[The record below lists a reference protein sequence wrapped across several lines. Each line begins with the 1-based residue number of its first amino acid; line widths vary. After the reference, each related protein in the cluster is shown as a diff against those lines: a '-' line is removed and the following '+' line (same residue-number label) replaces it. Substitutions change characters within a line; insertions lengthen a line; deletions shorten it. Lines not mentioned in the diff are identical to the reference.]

1 MSIEDE
7 LAKEIAGLD
16 SSFID
21 ELYNLQIPDE
31 KTSLS
36 EVITLGTTPVSEEH
50 SKEVKSSIVENQLEE
65 TVPNTYGDLHDA
77 PVEYIEILSSGKVGE
92 TKTIP
97 QDTVITSLDNLLF
110 GRASEVIREEVGD
123 SFWNLADFIDKMP
136 HGIVDKQIPGIGATT
151 LEINS
156 KRNSII
162 VFPTKALAYGK
173 HSKHPN
179 TLYVGSEIKGEKEKV
194 TNQQIEEY
202 LAKDGY
208 KKLLVVADSLG
219 RLLGIIGKE
228 NYKDYFLMVDEIDVL
243 QTDNNFRPQLEN
255 VIDYYLMFPLKN
267 RCMVTATMKEFSN
280 PHLKTECRF
289 PITWKYN
296 THRNIDL
303 LHTDNVTQAVIEKVI
318 SHPTEK
324 VFIAYNSILQIRNII
339 SSLDE
344 ETRKECAIL
353 CSEASIKEAGE
364 YFAPKLG
371 DNNTLPARINFATCC
386 YFTGIDIEDSYH
398 LITVS
403 DVRRSHSMLT
413 LDRMTQIHGR
423 CRKDNG
429 ILSETI
435 IYNTL
440 GYVSVMESMEKY
452 TATLLNKAQK
462 VLKVLESADT
472 ISQGDY
478 TLTELF
484 AIIKEAIREKA
495 QERIAGNELINLTRK
510 DIYGKN
516 VPAYLNIDY
525 IIERTDLYASY
536 FMPETLKEVLSKQVK
551 IISCNSLNYD
561 VSLEQNI
568 IEKTNK
574 DAQNKLT
581 DSYIQE
587 AIDNIKVL
595 STTGQLNDNTLHL
608 YIRQS
613 RSRTKIFLER
623 FIKLY
628 KYVDLDS
635 LLHQLWEIRTSNSIA
650 FKNLNNAVM
659 YWALDEEHPFK
670 VAIRRSFTLNK
681 SYSAS
686 ETQDR
691 LTSIVQYH
699 LHKALKPRKYVAL
712 LKNMYA
718 TDRTSRNKYIIRSEN
733 PRDFKGHISR
743 IAIKENNLLKYFML
757 Q

>member
-1 MSIEDE
+1 MSKEDE
-7 LAKEIAGLD
+7 LAKEQA
-16 SSFID
+16 
-21 ELYNLQIPDE
+21 
-31 KTSLS
+31 
-36 EVITLGTTPVSEEH
+36 EV
-50 SKEVKSSIVENQLEE
+50 
-65 TVPNTYGDLHDA
+65 VPNTYGDLHDA
-77 PVEYIEILSSGKVGE
+77 PVEYIGE
-92 TKTIP
+92 GAGIKTIP

-110 GRASEVIREEVGD
+110 GRAPEVIREEVSD

-136 HGIVDKQIPGIGATT
+136 HGIVDKKIPGIGATT

-179 TLYVGSEIKGEKEKV
+179 TLYVGSEIKGEKV

-219 RLLGIIGKE
+219 RLLGIIGK
-228 NYKDYFLMVDEIDVL
+228 NYKDYFLMIDEVDVL

-255 VIDYYLMFPLKN
+255 VIDYYLMFPSKN

-289 PITWKYN
+289 PITWQYN

-303 LHTDNVTQAVIEKVI
+303 LHTDNITQAVIEKVI

-324 VFIAYNSILQIRNII
+324 IFIAYNSILQIRNII
-339 SSLDE
+339 ASLDE

-371 DNNTLPARINFATCC
+371 DNDTLPARINFATCC

-423 CRKDNG
+423 CRKVNG

-440 GYVSVMESMEKY
+440 GYVSVMESMDSY
-452 TATLLNKAQK
+452 TVTLLNKAKK
-462 VLKVLESADT
+462 VLKVIESADN
-472 ISQGDY
+472 IMQGDH
-478 TLTELF
+478 TLTDLF
-484 AIIKEAIREKA
+484 AMVKEAIREKA

-510 DIYGKN
+510 DIYGKD

-525 IIERTDLYASY
+525 IIERTELYASY

-551 IISCNSLNYD
+551 IISYKSLKYD
-561 VSLEQNI
+561 VSPEQSS
-568 IEKTNK
+568 IEKANK

-628 KYVDLDS
+628 RYVDLDS
-635 LLHQLWEIRTSNSIA
+635 LLHQLWESRTSNSVV
-650 FKNLNNAVM
+650 FKNLNNTVM

-686 ETQDR
+686 EIQEI
-691 LTSIVQYH
+691 LAPIVQYH
-699 LHKALKPRKYVAL
+699 LHKILKPRKYVAL
-712 LKNMYA
+712 LRSIYA
-718 TDRTSRNKYIIRSEN
+718 TDRTSRNKYTIREEN
-733 PRDFKGHISR
+733 PRGFKEHTGR
-743 IAIKENNLLKYFML
+743 IATKENNLLKLFVL
-757 Q
+757 

>member
-1 MSIEDE
+1 MKEATQQYSDITYNTFADVIDWDDLTEKDYQTIQE
-7 LAKEIAGLD
+7 LKENG
-16 SSFID
+16 
-21 ELYNLQIPDE
+21 
-31 KTSLS
+31 
-36 EVITLGTTPVSEEH
+36 ITITP
-50 SKEVKSSIVENQLEE
+50 
-65 TVPNTYGDLHDA
+65 
-77 PVEYIEILSSGKVGE
+77 
-92 TKTIP
+92 
-97 QDTVITSLDNLLF
+97 DTVIEDLSGFPVGEAPNKVKGIFANKRHLL
-110 GRASEVIREEVGD
+110 S
-123 SFWNLADFIDKMP
+123 NYLTKMP
-136 HGIVDKQIPGIGATT
+136 HGLVDKKITGIGATT

-202 LAKDGY
+202 LAKGGY

-219 RLLGIIGKE
+219 RLLGIIGK
-228 NYKDYFLMVDEIDVL
+228 NYKDYFLMIDEVDVL

-255 VIDYYLMFPLKN
+255 VIDYYFMFPSKN
-267 RCMVTATMKEFSN
+267 RCMVTATMKEFNN
-280 PHLKTECRF
+280 PLLKKECKF
-289 PITWKYN
+289 SITWTYN
-296 THRNIDL
+296 ARRDVKL
-303 LHTDNVTQAVIEKVI
+303 LHTNNIIQAVIEKVI

-339 SSLDE
+339 ASLDE

-371 DNNTLPARINFATCC
+371 DNDTLPARINFATCC

-423 CRKDNG
+423 CRKVNG

-440 GYVSVMESMEKY
+440 GYVSVMESMDSY
-452 TATLLNKAQK
+452 AVTLLHKAKK
-462 VLKVLESADT
+462 VLKVIESADD
-472 ISQGDY
+472 IMQGDH
-478 TLTELF
+478 TLTDLF
-484 AIIKEAIREKA
+484 AMVKEAIREKA

-510 DIYGKN
+510 DVHGKD

-525 IIERTDLYASY
+525 IIERTELYSTY

-551 IISCNSLNYD
+551 IISYNSLNYD
-561 VSLEQNI
+561 VSPEQNI

-581 DSYIQE
+581 DSNIQDAIKYI
-587 AIDNIKVL
+587 KTL
-595 STTGQLNDNTLHL
+595 STTGQLNDNTL
-608 YIRQS
+608 YSYTRYC
-613 RSRTKIFLER
+613 RSKTKIFLER

-628 KYVDLDS
+628 RYVDLDS
-635 LLHQLWEIRTSNSIA
+635 LLHQLWEIRTSNSVV
-650 FKNLNNAVM
+650 FKNLNNTVM
-659 YWALDEEHPFK
+659 YWALDKEHPFK
-670 VAIRRSFTLNK
+670 VAIRRCFTLNR
-681 SYSAS
+681 SYSAN
-686 ETQDR
+686 EIQDK
-691 LTSIVQYH
+691 LTPIVQYH
-699 LHKALKPRKYVAL
+699 LHKVLKPRKYVAL
-712 LKNMYA
+712 LKSMYA
-718 TDRTSRNKYIIRSEN
+718 TDRTSGNKYIIRNEN
-733 PRDFKGHISR
+733 PRGFREHTCR
-743 IAIKENNLLKYFML
+743 IATKENNLLKLFML
-757 Q
+757 

>member
-1 MSIEDE
+1 MKEATQQYSDITYNTFADVIDWDDLTEKDYQTIQE
-7 LAKEIAGLD
+7 LKENG
-16 SSFID
+16 
-21 ELYNLQIPDE
+21 
-31 KTSLS
+31 
-36 EVITLGTTPVSEEH
+36 ITITP
-50 SKEVKSSIVENQLEE
+50 
-65 TVPNTYGDLHDA
+65 
-77 PVEYIEILSSGKVGE
+77 
-92 TKTIP
+92 
-97 QDTVITSLDNLLF
+97 DTVIEDLSGFPVGEAPNKVTGIFANKKHLL
-110 GRASEVIREEVGD
+110 S
-123 SFWNLADFIDKMP
+123 NYLTKMP
-136 HGIVDKQIPGIGATT
+136 HGLVDKKIPGIGATT

-162 VFPTKALAYGK
+162 VFPTKALAYSK

-219 RLLGIIGKE
+219 RLLGIIGK
-228 NYKDYFLMVDEIDVL
+228 NYKDYFLMIDEIDVL

-267 RCMVTATMKEFSN
+267 RCMVTATMKEFIN
-280 PHLKTECRF
+280 PLLKKECKF
-289 PITWKYN
+289 SITWIYN
-296 THRNIDL
+296 ARRDVKL
-303 LHTDNVTQAVIEKVI
+303 LHTNNTTQTVIEYLI
-318 SHPTEK
+318 SHPRDK
-324 VFIAYNSILQIRNII
+324 IFIAYNSILQIQNIL
-339 SSLDE
+339 STLDE

-371 DNNTLPARINFATCC
+371 DNDTLPARINFATCC
-386 YFTGIDIEDSYH
+386 YFTGIDIEDSYR

-429 ILSETI
+429 VLSETI

-478 TLTELF
+478 TLTDLF

-536 FMPETLKEVLSKQVK
+536 FMPETLKEVLGKQVN
-551 IISCNSLNYD
+551 IISYKSLPHG
-561 VSLEQNI
+561 VSPEQNS

-650 FKNLNNAVM
+650 YKNLNNAVM

-686 ETQDR
+686 EIQEI
-691 LTSIVQYH
+691 LAPIVQYH
-699 LHKALKPRKYVAL
+699 LHKVLKPRKYVAL
-712 LKNMYA
+712 LKSIYA
-718 TDRTSRNKYIIRSEN
+718 TDRTSGNKYTIRGEN
-733 PRDFKGHISR
+733 PRGFKEHTGR
-743 IAIKENNLLKYFML
+743 IATKENNLLKLFVL
-757 Q
+757 

>member
-1 MSIEDE
+1 MKEATQQYSDITYNTFADVIDWDDLTEKDYQTIQE
-7 LAKEIAGLD
+7 LKENG
-16 SSFID
+16 
-21 ELYNLQIPDE
+21 
-31 KTSLS
+31 
-36 EVITLGTTPVSEEH
+36 ITITP
-50 SKEVKSSIVENQLEE
+50 
-65 TVPNTYGDLHDA
+65 
-77 PVEYIEILSSGKVGE
+77 
-92 TKTIP
+92 
-97 QDTVITSLDNLLF
+97 DTVIEDLSGFPVGEAPNKVTGIFANKKHLL
-110 GRASEVIREEVGD
+110 S
-123 SFWNLADFIDKMP
+123 NYLTKMP
-136 HGIVDKQIPGIGATT
+136 HGLVDKKIPGIGATT

-162 VFPTKALAYGK
+162 VFPTKALAYSK

-219 RLLGIIGKE
+219 RLLGIIGK
-228 NYKDYFLMVDEIDVL
+228 NYKDYFLMIDEIDVL

-267 RCMVTATMKEFSN
+267 RCMVTATMKEFIN
-280 PHLKTECRF
+280 PLLKKECKF
-289 PITWKYN
+289 SITWIYN
-296 THRNIDL
+296 ARRDVKL
-303 LHTDNVTQAVIEKVI
+303 LHTNNTTQTVIEEII
-318 SHPTEK
+318 SHPRDK
-324 VFIAYNSILQIRNII
+324 IFIAYNSILQIQNIL
-339 SSLDE
+339 STLDE

-371 DNNTLPARINFATCC
+371 DNDTLPARINFATCC

-429 ILSETI
+429 VLSETI

-478 TLTELF
+478 TLTDLF

-495 QERIAGNELINLTRK
+495 QERIAGTELINLTRK

-536 FMPETLKEVLSKQVK
+536 FMPETLKEVLGKQVN
-551 IISCNSLNYD
+551 IISYKSLPHG
-561 VSLEQNI
+561 VSPEQNS

-650 FKNLNNAVM
+650 YKNLNNAVM

-686 ETQDR
+686 EIQEI
-691 LTSIVQYH
+691 LAPIVQYH
-699 LHKALKPRKYVAL
+699 LHKVLKPRKYVAL
-712 LKNMYA
+712 LKSIYA
-718 TDRTSRNKYIIRSEN
+718 TDRTSGNKYTIRGEN
-733 PRDFKGHISR
+733 PRGFKEHTGR
-743 IAIKENNLLKYFML
+743 IATKENNLLKLFML
-757 Q
+757 

>member
-1 MSIEDE
+1 MKEATQQYSDITYNTFADVIDWDDLTEKDYQTIQE
-7 LAKEIAGLD
+7 LKENG
-16 SSFID
+16 
-21 ELYNLQIPDE
+21 
-31 KTSLS
+31 
-36 EVITLGTTPVSEEH
+36 ITITP
-50 SKEVKSSIVENQLEE
+50 
-65 TVPNTYGDLHDA
+65 
-77 PVEYIEILSSGKVGE
+77 
-92 TKTIP
+92 
-97 QDTVITSLDNLLF
+97 DTVIEDLSGFPVGEAPNKVTGIFANKKHLL
-110 GRASEVIREEVGD
+110 S
-123 SFWNLADFIDKMP
+123 NYLTKMP
-136 HGIVDKQIPGIGATT
+136 HGLVDKKIPGIGATT

-162 VFPTKALAYGK
+162 VFPTKALAYSK

-219 RLLGIIGKE
+219 RLLGIIGK
-228 NYKDYFLMVDEIDVL
+228 NYKDYFLMIDEIDVL

-267 RCMVTATMKEFSN
+267 RCMVTATMKEFIN
-280 PHLKTECRF
+280 PLLKKECKF
-289 PITWKYN
+289 SITWIYN
-296 THRNIDL
+296 ARRDVKL
-303 LHTDNVTQAVIEKVI
+303 LHTNNTTQTVIEEII
-318 SHPTEK
+318 SHPRDK
-324 VFIAYNSILQIRNII
+324 IFIAYNSILQIQNIL
-339 SSLDE
+339 STLDE

-353 CSEASIKEAGE
+353 CSEVSIKEAGE

-371 DNNTLPARINFATCC
+371 DNDTLPARINFATCC

-429 ILSETI
+429 VLSETI

-478 TLTELF
+478 TLTDLF

-536 FMPETLKEVLSKQVK
+536 FMPETLKEVLGKQVN
-551 IISCNSLNYD
+551 IISYKSLPHG
-561 VSLEQNI
+561 VSPEQNS

-650 FKNLNNAVM
+650 YKNLNNAVM

-686 ETQDR
+686 EIQEI
-691 LTSIVQYH
+691 LAPIVQYH
-699 LHKALKPRKYVAL
+699 LHKVLKPRKYVAL
-712 LKNMYA
+712 LKSIYA
-718 TDRTSRNKYIIRSEN
+718 TDRTSGNKYTIRGEN
-733 PRDFKGHISR
+733 PRGFKEHTGR
-743 IAIKENNLLKYFML
+743 IATKENNLLKLFML
-757 Q
+757 

>member
-1 MSIEDE
+1 MEEDTQQSNDITYNTFADIIDWDDLTEKDYQTIQE
-7 LAKEIAGLD
+7 LKENG
-16 SSFID
+16 
-21 ELYNLQIPDE
+21 
-31 KTSLS
+31 
-36 EVITLGTTPVSEEH
+36 ITITP
-50 SKEVKSSIVENQLEE
+50 
-65 TVPNTYGDLHDA
+65 
-77 PVEYIEILSSGKVGE
+77 
-92 TKTIP
+92 
-97 QDTVITSLDNLLF
+97 DTVIKDLSGF
-110 GRASEVIREEVGD
+110 PVGD
-123 SFWNLADFIDKMP
+123 APNKLKGIFANKRHLLSNYLTKMP
-136 HGIVDKQIPGIGATT
+136 HGLVDKKITGIGATT

-162 VFPTKALAYGK
+162 VFPTKALAYSK

-179 TLYVGSEIKGEKEKV
+179 TLYVGSEIKGEKV

-208 KKLLVVADSLG
+208 KKFLVVADSLG
-219 RLLGIIGKE
+219 RVLGIIGK
-228 NYKDYFLMVDEIDVL
+228 NHKDYFLMIDEVDVL

-255 VIDYYLMFPLKN
+255 VIDYYCIFPSKN

-280 PHLKTECRF
+280 PLLKKECKF
-289 PITWKYN
+289 SITWTYN
-296 THRNIDL
+296 ARRDVKL
-303 LHTDNVTQAVIEKVI
+303 LHTNNITQTVTEEII
-318 SHPTEK
+318 SHPIEK
-324 VFIAYNSILQIRNII
+324 IFIAYNSILQIRNII
-339 SSLDE
+339 TSLDE

-371 DNNTLPARINFATCC
+371 DNDTLPARINFATCC

-429 ILSETI
+429 VLSETI

-478 TLTELF
+478 TLTDLF

-495 QERIAGNELINLTRK
+495 QERIAGNELINLIRRNV
-510 DIYGKN
+510 DGKY

-525 IIERTDLYASY
+525 IIERTELYATY
-536 FMPETLKEVLSKQVK
+536 FMPETLKEVLGKQVK
-551 IISCNSLNYD
+551 IISYKSLSYD
-561 VSLEQNI
+561 VPPEQSN
-568 IEKTNK
+568 IEKANK

-595 STTGQLNDNTLHL
+595 STTGQLNDNTLYSYTRHC
-608 YIRQS
+608 
-613 RSRTKIFLER
+613 RSKTKIFLER

-628 KYVDLDS
+628 RYVDLDS
-635 LLHQLWEIRTSNSIA
+635 LLHQLWESRTSNSVV
-650 FKNLNNAVM
+650 FKNLNNTVM

-686 ETQDR
+686 EIQEI
-691 LTSIVQYH
+691 LAPIVQYH
-699 LHKALKPRKYVAL
+699 LHKVLKPRKYVVL
-712 LKNMYA
+712 LKSMYA
-718 TDRTSRNKYIIRSEN
+718 TDRTSRNKYTIREEN
-733 PRDFKGHISR
+733 PRGFKEHTGR
-743 IAIKENNLLKYFML
+743 IATKENNLLRLFML
-757 Q
+757 

>member
-1 MSIEDE
+1 MKEATQQYSDITYNTFADVIDWDDLTEKDYQTIQE
-7 LAKEIAGLD
+7 LKENG
-16 SSFID
+16 
-21 ELYNLQIPDE
+21 
-31 KTSLS
+31 
-36 EVITLGTTPVSEEH
+36 ITITP
-50 SKEVKSSIVENQLEE
+50 
-65 TVPNTYGDLHDA
+65 
-77 PVEYIEILSSGKVGE
+77 
-92 TKTIP
+92 
-97 QDTVITSLDNLLF
+97 DTVIEDLSGFPVGEAPNKVKGIFANKRHLL
-110 GRASEVIREEVGD
+110 S
-123 SFWNLADFIDKMP
+123 NYLTKMP
-136 HGIVDKQIPGIGATT
+136 HGLVDKKITGIGATT

-202 LAKDGY
+202 LAKGGY

-219 RLLGIIGKE
+219 RLLGIIGK
-228 NYKDYFLMVDEIDVL
+228 NYKDYFLMIDEVDVL

-255 VIDYYLMFPLKN
+255 VIDYYFMFPSKN
-267 RCMVTATMKEFSN
+267 RCMVTATMKEFNN
-280 PHLKTECRF
+280 PLLKKECKF
-289 PITWKYN
+289 SITWTYN
-296 THRNIDL
+296 ARRDVKL
-303 LHTDNVTQAVIEKVI
+303 LHTNNIIQAVIEKVI

-339 SSLDE
+339 ASLDE

-371 DNNTLPARINFATCC
+371 DNDTLPARINFATCC

-423 CRKDNG
+423 CRKVNG

-440 GYVSVMESMEKY
+440 GYVSVMESMDSY
-452 TATLLNKAQK
+452 AVTLLHKAKK
-462 VLKVLESADT
+462 VLKVIESADD
-472 ISQGDY
+472 IMQGDH
-478 TLTELF
+478 TLTDLF
-484 AIIKEAIREKA
+484 AMVKEAIREKA

-510 DIYGKN
+510 DVHGKD

-525 IIERTDLYASY
+525 IIERTELYSTY

-551 IISCNSLNYD
+551 IISYNSLNYD
-561 VSLEQNI
+561 VSPEQNI

-581 DSYIQE
+581 DSNIQDAIKYI
-587 AIDNIKVL
+587 KTL
-595 STTGQLNDNTLHL
+595 STTGQLNDNTL
-608 YIRQS
+608 YSYTRYC
-613 RSRTKIFLER
+613 RSKTKIFLER

-628 KYVDLDS
+628 RYVDLDS
-635 LLHQLWEIRTSNSIA
+635 LLHQLWEIRTSNSVV
-650 FKNLNNAVM
+650 FKNLNNTVM

-670 VAIRRSFTLNK
+670 VAIRRCFTLNR
-681 SYSAS
+681 SYSAN
-686 ETQDR
+686 EIQDK
-691 LTSIVQYH
+691 LTPIVQYH
-699 LHKALKPRKYVAL
+699 LHKVLKPRKYVVL
-712 LKNMYA
+712 LKAVY
-718 TDRTSRNKYIIRSEN
+718 TTSRTSGNKYTIRNEN
-733 PRDFKGHISR
+733 PRGFKEHTGR
-743 IAIKENNLLKYFML
+743 IATKENNLLRLFML
-757 Q
+757 

>member
-1 MSIEDE
+1 MSKEDE
-7 LAKEIAGLD
+7 LAKELV
-16 SSFID
+16 
-21 ELYNLQIPDE
+21 
-31 KTSLS
+31 
-36 EVITLGTTPVSEEH
+36 EV
-50 SKEVKSSIVENQLEE
+50 
-65 TVPNTYGDLHDA
+65 VPNTYGDLHDA

-97 QDTVITSLDNLLF
+97 QDTVITSLDDLLF
-110 GRASEVIREEVGD
+110 GRVPEVIREEVGD

-136 HGIVDKQIPGIGATT
+136 HGIVDKKIPGIGATT

-162 VFPTKALAYGK
+162 VFPTKALAYSK

-219 RLLGIIGKE
+219 RLLGIIGK
-228 NYKDYFLMVDEIDVL
+228 NYRDYFLMIDEVDVL

-267 RCMVTATMKEFSN
+267 RCMVTATMKEFIN
-280 PHLKTECRF
+280 PLLKKECKF
-289 PITWKYN
+289 SITWIYN
-296 THRNIDL
+296 ARRDVKL
-303 LHTDNVTQAVIEKVI
+303 LHTNNTTQTVIEEII
-318 SHPTEK
+318 SHPRDK
-324 VFIAYNSILQIRNII
+324 IFIAYNSILQIQNIL
-339 SSLDE
+339 STLDE

-371 DNNTLPARINFATCC
+371 DNDTLPARINFATCC

-429 ILSETI
+429 VLSETI

-452 TATLLNKAQK
+452 TITLLNKAQK

-478 TLTELF
+478 TLTDLF

-510 DIYGKN
+510 DVYGKD

-525 IIERTDLYASY
+525 IIERTELYASY
-536 FMPETLKEVLSKQVK
+536 FMPETLKEVLRKQVK
-551 IISCNSLNYD
+551 IISYKSLNYD
-561 VSLEQNI
+561 VSPEQSS
-568 IEKTNK
+568 IEKANK

-581 DSYIQE
+581 ESYIQE
-587 AIDNIKVL
+587 AINNIKLL
-595 STTGQLNDNTLHL
+595 STTGQLNDNTLYSYTRHC
-608 YIRQS
+608 
-613 RSRTKIFLER
+613 RSKTKIFLER

-628 KYVDLDS
+628 RYVDLDS
-635 LLHQLWEIRTSNSIA
+635 LLHQLWEIRTSNNLA
-650 FKNLNNAVM
+650 FKNFNNTVM

-686 ETQDR
+686 EIQEI
-691 LTSIVQYH
+691 LTPIVQYH
-699 LHKALKPRKYVAL
+699 LHKVLKPRKYVAL

-718 TDRTSRNKYIIRSEN
+718 VDRTSRNKYIIRKEN
-733 PRDFKGHISR
+733 PRGFKEPTGR
-743 IAIKENNLLKYFML
+743 IATKENNLLKLFML
-757 Q
+757 

>member
-1 MSIEDE
+1 MIE
-7 LAKEIAGLD
+7 LWRLFNIFVHLLL
-16 SSFID
+16 I
-21 ELYNLQIPDE
+21 YNLKQSEHMKEATQQYSDITYNTFADVIDWDDLTE
-31 KTSLS
+31 KDYQTIQELK
-36 EVITLGTTPVSEEH
+36 ENGITITP
-50 SKEVKSSIVENQLEE
+50 
-65 TVPNTYGDLHDA
+65 
-77 PVEYIEILSSGKVGE
+77 
-92 TKTIP
+92 
-97 QDTVITSLDNLLF
+97 DTVIEDLSGFPVGEAPNKVKGIFANKRHLL
-110 GRASEVIREEVGD
+110 S
-123 SFWNLADFIDKMP
+123 NYLTKMP
-136 HGIVDKQIPGIGATT
+136 HGLVDKKITGIGATT

-202 LAKDGY
+202 LAKGGY

-219 RLLGIIGKE
+219 RLLGIIGK
-228 NYKDYFLMVDEIDVL
+228 NYKDYFLMIDEVDVL

-255 VIDYYLMFPLKN
+255 VIDYYFMFPSKN
-267 RCMVTATMKEFSN
+267 RCMVTATMKEFNN
-280 PHLKTECRF
+280 PLLKKECKF
-289 PITWKYN
+289 SITWTYN
-296 THRNIDL
+296 ARRDVKL
-303 LHTDNVTQAVIEKVI
+303 LHTNNIIQAVIEKVI

-339 SSLDE
+339 ASLDE

-371 DNNTLPARINFATCC
+371 DNDTLPARINFATCC

-423 CRKDNG
+423 CRKVNG

-440 GYVSVMESMEKY
+440 GYVSVMESMDSY
-452 TATLLNKAQK
+452 AVTLLHKAKK
-462 VLKVLESADT
+462 VLKVIESADD
-472 ISQGDY
+472 IMQGDH
-478 TLTELF
+478 TLTDLF
-484 AIIKEAIREKA
+484 AMVKEAIREKA

-510 DIYGKN
+510 DVHGKD

-525 IIERTDLYASY
+525 IIERTELYSTY

-551 IISCNSLNYD
+551 IISYNSLNYD
-561 VSLEQNI
+561 VSPEQNI

-581 DSYIQE
+581 DSNIQDAIKYI
-587 AIDNIKVL
+587 KTL
-595 STTGQLNDNTLHL
+595 STTGQLNDNTL
-608 YIRQS
+608 YSYTRYC
-613 RSRTKIFLER
+613 RSKTKIFLER

-628 KYVDLDS
+628 RYVDLDS
-635 LLHQLWEIRTSNSIA
+635 LLHQLWEIRTSNSVV
-650 FKNLNNAVM
+650 FKNLNNTVM

-670 VAIRRSFTLNK
+670 VAIRRCFTLNR
-681 SYSAS
+681 SYSAN
-686 ETQDR
+686 EIQDK
-691 LTSIVQYH
+691 LTPIVQYH
-699 LHKALKPRKYVAL
+699 LHKVLKPRKYVAL
-712 LKNMYA
+712 LKSMYA
-718 TDRTSRNKYIIRSEN
+718 TDRTSGNKYIIRNEN
-733 PRDFKGHISR
+733 PRGFREHTCR
-743 IAIKENNLLKYFML
+743 IATKENNLLKLFML
-757 Q
+757 

>member
-1 MSIEDE
+1 MSKEDE
-7 LAKEIAGLD
+7 LAKELA
-16 SSFID
+16 
-21 ELYNLQIPDE
+21 
-31 KTSLS
+31 
-36 EVITLGTTPVSEEH
+36 EV
-50 SKEVKSSIVENQLEE
+50 
-65 TVPNTYGDLHDA
+65 VPNTYGDLHDA

-92 TKTIP
+92 TTTIP

-110 GRASEVIREEVGD
+110 GRAPEVIREEVGD

-136 HGIVDKQIPGIGATT
+136 HGIVDKKIPGIGATT

-219 RLLGIIGKE
+219 RLLSIIGKE

-255 VIDYYLMFPLKN
+255 VIDYYFMFPSKN
-267 RCMVTATMKEFSN
+267 RCMVTATMKEFNN

-289 PITWKYN
+289 PITWQYN

-303 LHTDNVTQAVIEKVI
+303 LHTDNITQAVIEKVI

-324 VFIAYNSILQIRNII
+324 IFIAYNSILQIRNII
-339 SSLDE
+339 ASLDE

-364 YFAPKLG
+364 YFVPKLG
-371 DNNTLPARINFATCC
+371 DNDTLPARINFATCC

-423 CRKDNG
+423 CRKVNG

-452 TATLLNKAQK
+452 TITLLNKAQK

-478 TLTELF
+478 TLTDLF

-510 DIYGKN
+510 DVYGKD

-525 IIERTDLYASY
+525 IIERTELYASY
-536 FMPETLKEVLSKQVK
+536 FMPETLKEVLRKQVK
-551 IISCNSLNYD
+551 IISYKSLNYD
-561 VSLEQNI
+561 VSPEQSS
-568 IEKTNK
+568 IEKANK

-581 DSYIQE
+581 ESYIQE
-587 AIDNIKVL
+587 AINNIKLL
-595 STTGQLNDNTLHL
+595 STTGQLNDNTLYSYTRHC
-608 YIRQS
+608 
-613 RSRTKIFLER
+613 RSKTKIFLER

-628 KYVDLDS
+628 RYVDLDS
-635 LLHQLWEIRTSNSIA
+635 LLHQLWEIRTSNNLA
-650 FKNLNNAVM
+650 FKNFNNTVM

-686 ETQDR
+686 EIQEI
-691 LTSIVQYH
+691 LTPIVQYH
-699 LHKALKPRKYVAL
+699 LHKVLKPRKYVAL

-718 TDRTSRNKYIIRSEN
+718 VDRTSRNKYIIRKEN
-733 PRDFKGHISR
+733 PRGFKEPTGR
-743 IAIKENNLLKYFML
+743 IATKENNLLKLFML
-757 Q
+757 

>member
-1 MSIEDE
+1 MKEATQQYSDITYNTFADVIDWDDLTEKDYQTIQE
-7 LAKEIAGLD
+7 LKENG
-16 SSFID
+16 
-21 ELYNLQIPDE
+21 
-31 KTSLS
+31 
-36 EVITLGTTPVSEEH
+36 ITITP
-50 SKEVKSSIVENQLEE
+50 
-65 TVPNTYGDLHDA
+65 
-77 PVEYIEILSSGKVGE
+77 
-92 TKTIP
+92 
-97 QDTVITSLDNLLF
+97 DTVIEDLSGFPVGEAPNKVTGIFANKKHLL
-110 GRASEVIREEVGD
+110 S
-123 SFWNLADFIDKMP
+123 NYLTKMP
-136 HGIVDKQIPGIGATT
+136 HGLVDKKIPGIGATT

-179 TLYVGSEIKGEKEKV
+179 TLYVGSEIKGQNEKV

-219 RLLGIIGKE
+219 RLLGIIGK
-228 NYKDYFLMVDEIDVL
+228 NYRDYFLMIDEVDVL

-255 VIDYYLMFPLKN
+255 VIDYYLIFPPKN

-289 PITWKYN
+289 PITWQYN

-303 LHTDNVTQAVIEKVI
+303 LHTDNITQAVIEKVI

-324 VFIAYNSILQIRNII
+324 IFIAYNSILQIRNII
-339 SSLDE
+339 ASLDE

-364 YFAPKLG
+364 YFVPKLG
-371 DNNTLPARINFATCC
+371 DNDTLPARINFATCC

-429 ILSETI
+429 VLSETI

-452 TATLLNKAQK
+452 TITLLNKAQK

-478 TLTELF
+478 TLTDLF

-536 FMPETLKEVLSKQVK
+536 FMPETLKEVLGKQVN
-551 IISCNSLNYD
+551 IISYKSLPHG
-561 VSLEQNI
+561 VSPEQNS

-650 FKNLNNAVM
+650 YKNLNNAVM

-686 ETQDR
+686 EIQEI
-691 LTSIVQYH
+691 LAPIVQYH
-699 LHKALKPRKYVAL
+699 LHKVLKPRKYVAL
-712 LKNMYA
+712 LKSIYA
-718 TDRTSRNKYIIRSEN
+718 TDRTSGNKYTIRGEN
-733 PRDFKGHISR
+733 PRGFKEHTGR
-743 IAIKENNLLKYFML
+743 IATKENNLLKLFML
-757 Q
+757 

>member
-1 MSIEDE
+1 MSKEDE
-7 LAKEIAGLD
+7 LAKEQA
-16 SSFID
+16 
-21 ELYNLQIPDE
+21 
-31 KTSLS
+31 
-36 EVITLGTTPVSEEH
+36 EV
-50 SKEVKSSIVENQLEE
+50 
-65 TVPNTYGDLHDA
+65 VPNTYGDLHDA
-77 PVEYIEILSSGKVGE
+77 PVEYIGE
-92 TKTIP
+92 GAGIKTIP

-110 GRASEVIREEVGD
+110 GRPPEVIREEVGD

-179 TLYVGSEIKGEKEKV
+179 TLYVGSEIKGEKV

-219 RLLGIIGKE
+219 RLLGIIGK
-228 NYKDYFLMVDEIDVL
+228 NYKDYFLMIDEVDVL

-255 VIDYYLMFPLKN
+255 VIDYYLMFPSKN

-289 PITWKYN
+289 PITWQYN

-303 LHTDNVTQAVIEKVI
+303 LHTDNITQAVIEKVI

-324 VFIAYNSILQIRNII
+324 IFIAYNSILQIRNII
-339 SSLDE
+339 ASLDE

-371 DNNTLPARINFATCC
+371 DNDILPARINFATCC

-423 CRKDNG
+423 CRKVNG

-440 GYVSVMESMEKY
+440 GYVSVMESMDSY
-452 TATLLNKAQK
+452 TVTLLNKAKK
-462 VLKVLESADT
+462 VLKVIESADN
-472 ISQGDY
+472 IMQGDH
-478 TLTELF
+478 TLTDLF
-484 AIIKEAIREKA
+484 AMVKEAIREKA

-536 FMPETLKEVLSKQVK
+536 FMPETLKEVLGKQVN
-551 IISCNSLNYD
+551 IISYKSLPHG
-561 VSLEQNI
+561 VSPEQNS

-650 FKNLNNAVM
+650 YKNLNNAVM

-686 ETQDR
+686 EIQEI
-691 LTSIVQYH
+691 LAPIVQYH
-699 LHKALKPRKYVAL
+699 LHKVLKPRKYVAL
-712 LKNMYA
+712 LKSIYA
-718 TDRTSRNKYIIRSEN
+718 TDRTSGNKYTIRGEN
-733 PRDFKGHISR
+733 PRGFKEHTGR
-743 IAIKENNLLKYFML
+743 IATKENNLLKLFVL
-757 Q
+757 

>member
-1 MSIEDE
+1 MKEATQQYSDITYNTFADVIDWDDLTEKDYQTIQE
-7 LAKEIAGLD
+7 LKENG
-16 SSFID
+16 
-21 ELYNLQIPDE
+21 
-31 KTSLS
+31 
-36 EVITLGTTPVSEEH
+36 ITITP
-50 SKEVKSSIVENQLEE
+50 
-65 TVPNTYGDLHDA
+65 
-77 PVEYIEILSSGKVGE
+77 
-92 TKTIP
+92 
-97 QDTVITSLDNLLF
+97 DTVIEDLSGFPVGEAPNKVKGIFANKRHLL
-110 GRASEVIREEVGD
+110 S
-123 SFWNLADFIDKMP
+123 NYLTKMP
-136 HGIVDKQIPGIGATT
+136 HGLVDKKITGIGATT

-202 LAKDGY
+202 LAKGGY

-219 RLLGIIGKE
+219 RLLGIIGK
-228 NYKDYFLMVDEIDVL
+228 NYKDYFLMIDEVDVL

-255 VIDYYLMFPLKN
+255 VIDYYFMFPSKN
-267 RCMVTATMKEFSN
+267 RCMVTATMKEFNN
-280 PHLKTECRF
+280 PLLKKECKF
-289 PITWKYN
+289 SITWTYN
-296 THRNIDL
+296 ARRDVKL
-303 LHTDNVTQAVIEKVI
+303 LHTNNIIQAVIEKVI

-339 SSLDE
+339 ASLDE

-371 DNNTLPARINFATCC
+371 DNDTLPARINFATCC

-440 GYVSVMESMEKY
+440 GYVSVMESMDSY
-452 TATLLNKAQK
+452 AVTLLHKAKK
-462 VLKVLESADT
+462 VLKVIESADD
-472 ISQGDY
+472 IMQGDH
-478 TLTELF
+478 TLTDLF
-484 AIIKEAIREKA
+484 AMVKEAIREKA

-510 DIYGKN
+510 DVHGKD

-525 IIERTDLYASY
+525 IIERTELYSTY

-551 IISCNSLNYD
+551 IISYNSLNYD
-561 VSLEQNI
+561 VSPEQNI

-581 DSYIQE
+581 DSNIQDAIKYI
-587 AIDNIKVL
+587 KTL
-595 STTGQLNDNTLHL
+595 STTGQLNDNTL
-608 YIRQS
+608 YSYTRYC
-613 RSRTKIFLER
+613 RSKTKIFLER

-628 KYVDLDS
+628 RYVDLDS
-635 LLHQLWEIRTSNSIA
+635 LLHQLWEIRTSNSVV
-650 FKNLNNAVM
+650 FKNLNNTVM

-670 VAIRRSFTLNK
+670 VAIRRCFTLNR
-681 SYSAS
+681 SYSAN
-686 ETQDR
+686 EIQDK
-691 LTSIVQYH
+691 LTPIVQYH
-699 LHKALKPRKYVAL
+699 LHKVLKPRKYVAL
-712 LKNMYA
+712 LKSMYA
-718 TDRTSRNKYIIRSEN
+718 TDRTSGNKYIIRNEN
-733 PRDFKGHISR
+733 PRGFREHTCR
-743 IAIKENNLLKYFML
+743 IATKENNLLKLFTL
-757 Q
+757 

>member
-1 MSIEDE
+1 MKEATQQYSDITYNTFADVIDWDDLTEKDYQTIQE
-7 LAKEIAGLD
+7 LKENG
-16 SSFID
+16 
-21 ELYNLQIPDE
+21 
-31 KTSLS
+31 
-36 EVITLGTTPVSEEH
+36 ITITP
-50 SKEVKSSIVENQLEE
+50 
-65 TVPNTYGDLHDA
+65 
-77 PVEYIEILSSGKVGE
+77 
-92 TKTIP
+92 
-97 QDTVITSLDNLLF
+97 DTVIEDLSGFPVGEAPNKVKGIFANKRHLL
-110 GRASEVIREEVGD
+110 S
-123 SFWNLADFIDKMP
+123 NYLTKMP
-136 HGIVDKQIPGIGATT
+136 HGLVDKKITGIGATT

-179 TLYVGSEIKGEKEKV
+179 TLYVGSEIKGESKKV

-219 RLLGIIGKE
+219 RLLGIIGK
-228 NYKDYFLMVDEIDVL
+228 NYKDYFLMVDEVDVL

-255 VIDYYLMFPLKN
+255 VIDYYLMFPSKN
-267 RCMVTATMKEFSN
+267 RCMVTATMKDFNN
-280 PHLKTECRF
+280 PLLKKECKF
-289 PITWKYN
+289 FITWTYN
-296 THRNIDL
+296 TRRDVKL
-303 LHTDNVTQAVIEKVI
+303 LHTNNITQAVIEKVI

-339 SSLDE
+339 ASLDE

-423 CRKDNG
+423 CRKVNG

-440 GYVSVMESMEKY
+440 GYVSVMESMDSY
-452 TATLLNKAQK
+452 AVTLLHKAKK
-462 VLKVLESADT
+462 VLKVIESADN
-472 ISQGDY
+472 IMQGDH
-478 TLTELF
+478 TLTDLF
-484 AIIKEAIREKA
+484 AMVKEAIREKA
-495 QERIAGNELINLTRK
+495 QERIAGYESINLTRK
-510 DIYGKN
+510 DVHGKD

-525 IIERTDLYASY
+525 IIERTELYSTY
-536 FMPETLKEVLSKQVK
+536 FMPETLKEVLRKQVK
-551 IISCNSLNYD
+551 IISYNSLNYD
-561 VSLEQNI
+561 VSPEQNI

-581 DSYIQE
+581 DSNIQDAIKYI
-587 AIDNIKVL
+587 KTL
-595 STTGQLNDNTLHL
+595 STTGQLNDNTLYSYTRHC
-608 YIRQS
+608 
-613 RSRTKIFLER
+613 RSKTKIFLER

-635 LLHQLWEIRTSNSIA
+635 LLHQLWEIRTVNSVA
-650 FKNLNNAVM
+650 FKNLNNTIM

-670 VAIRRSFTLNK
+670 VAIRRCFTLNR
-681 SYSAS
+681 SYSAN
-686 ETQDR
+686 EIQDK
-691 LTSIVQYH
+691 LTPIVQYH
-699 LHKALKPRKYVAL
+699 LHKVLKPRKYVVL
-712 LKNMYA
+712 LKAIY
-718 TDRTSRNKYIIRSEN
+718 TISRTSRNKYIIRKEN
-733 PRDFKGHISR
+733 PRGFNEHTGR
-743 IAIKENNLLKYFML
+743 IATKENNLLRLFML
-757 Q
+757 

>member
-1 MSIEDE
+1 MKEATQQYSDITYNTFADVIDWDDLTEKDYQTIQE
-7 LAKEIAGLD
+7 LKENG
-16 SSFID
+16 
-21 ELYNLQIPDE
+21 
-31 KTSLS
+31 
-36 EVITLGTTPVSEEH
+36 ITITP
-50 SKEVKSSIVENQLEE
+50 
-65 TVPNTYGDLHDA
+65 
-77 PVEYIEILSSGKVGE
+77 
-92 TKTIP
+92 
-97 QDTVITSLDNLLF
+97 DTVIEDLSGFPVGEAPNKVTGIFANKKHLL
-110 GRASEVIREEVGD
+110 S
-123 SFWNLADFIDKMP
+123 NYLTKMP
-136 HGIVDKQIPGIGATT
+136 HGLVDKKIPGIGATT

-162 VFPTKALAYGK
+162 VFPTKALAYSK

-219 RLLGIIGKE
+219 RLLGIIGK
-228 NYKDYFLMVDEIDVL
+228 NYKDYFLMIDEIDVL

-267 RCMVTATMKEFSN
+267 RCMVTATMKEFIN
-280 PHLKTECRF
+280 PLLKKECKF
-289 PITWKYN
+289 SITWIYN
-296 THRNIDL
+296 ARRDVKL
-303 LHTDNVTQAVIEKVI
+303 LHTNNTTQTVIEEII
-318 SHPTEK
+318 SHPRDK
-324 VFIAYNSILQIRNII
+324 IFIAYNSILQIQNIL
-339 SSLDE
+339 STLDE

-371 DNNTLPARINFATCC
+371 DNDTLPARINFATCC

-429 ILSETI
+429 VLSETI

-452 TATLLNKAQK
+452 TVTLLNKAQK

-478 TLTELF
+478 TLTDLF

-536 FMPETLKEVLSKQVK
+536 FMPETLKEVLGKQVN
-551 IISCNSLNYD
+551 IISYKSLPHG
-561 VSLEQNI
+561 VSPEQNS

-650 FKNLNNAVM
+650 YKNLNNAVM

-686 ETQDR
+686 EIQEI
-691 LTSIVQYH
+691 LAPIVQYH
-699 LHKALKPRKYVAL
+699 LHKVLKPRKYVAL
-712 LKNMYA
+712 LKSIYA
-718 TDRTSRNKYIIRSEN
+718 TDRTSGNKYTIRGEN
-733 PRDFKGHISR
+733 PRGFKEHTGR
-743 IAIKENNLLKYFML
+743 IATKENNLLKLFML
-757 Q
+757 

>member
-1 MSIEDE
+1 MKEATQQYSDITYNTFADVIDWDDLTEKDYQTIQE
-7 LAKEIAGLD
+7 LKENG
-16 SSFID
+16 
-21 ELYNLQIPDE
+21 
-31 KTSLS
+31 
-36 EVITLGTTPVSEEH
+36 ITITP
-50 SKEVKSSIVENQLEE
+50 
-65 TVPNTYGDLHDA
+65 
-77 PVEYIEILSSGKVGE
+77 
-92 TKTIP
+92 
-97 QDTVITSLDNLLF
+97 DTVIEDLSGFPVGEAPNKVTGIFANKKHLL
-110 GRASEVIREEVGD
+110 S
-123 SFWNLADFIDKMP
+123 NYLTKMP
-136 HGIVDKQIPGIGATT
+136 HGLVDKKIPGIGATT

-179 TLYVGSEIKGEKEKV
+179 TLYVGSEIKGEKV

-219 RLLGIIGKE
+219 RLLGIIGK
-228 NYKDYFLMVDEIDVL
+228 NYKDYFLMIDEVDVL

-255 VIDYYLMFPLKN
+255 VIDYYLMFPSKN

-289 PITWKYN
+289 PITWQYN

-303 LHTDNVTQAVIEKVI
+303 LHTDNITQAVIEKVI

-324 VFIAYNSILQIRNII
+324 IFIAYNSILQIRNII
-339 SSLDE
+339 ASLDE

-371 DNNTLPARINFATCC
+371 DNDILPARINFATCC

-423 CRKDNG
+423 CRKVNG

-440 GYVSVMESMEKY
+440 GYVSVMESMDSY
-452 TATLLNKAQK
+452 TVTLLNKAKK
-462 VLKVLESADT
+462 VLKVIESADN
-472 ISQGDY
+472 IMQGDH
-478 TLTELF
+478 TLTDLF
-484 AIIKEAIREKA
+484 AMVKEAIREKA

-510 DIYGKN
+510 D

-525 IIERTDLYASY
+525 IIERTELYASY

-551 IISCNSLNYD
+551 IISYKSLNYD
-561 VSLEQNI
+561 VSPEQSS
-568 IEKTNK
+568 IEKANK

-581 DSYIQE
+581 DSNIQDAIKYI
-587 AIDNIKVL
+587 KTL
-595 STTGQLNDNTLHL
+595 STTGQLNDNTLYSYTRHC
-608 YIRQS
+608 
-613 RSRTKIFLER
+613 RSKTKIFLER

-628 KYVDLDS
+628 RYVDLDS
-635 LLHQLWEIRTSNSIA
+635 LLHQLWESRTSNSVV
-650 FKNLNNAVM
+650 FKNLNNTVM

-670 VAIRRSFTLNK
+670 VAIRRSLTLNK

-686 ETQDR
+686 DIQEI
-691 LTSIVQYH
+691 LAPIVQYH
-699 LHKALKPRKYVAL
+699 LHKVLKPRKYVVL
-712 LKNMYA
+712 LKSMYA
-718 TDRTSRNKYIIRSEN
+718 TDRTSRNKYTIRGEN
-733 PRDFKGHISR
+733 PRGFKEHTGR
-743 IAIKENNLLKYFML
+743 IATKENNLLKLFML
-757 Q
+757 

>member
-1 MSIEDE
+1 MKEATQQYSDITYNTFADVIDWDDLTEKDYQTIQE
-7 LAKEIAGLD
+7 LKENG
-16 SSFID
+16 
-21 ELYNLQIPDE
+21 
-31 KTSLS
+31 
-36 EVITLGTTPVSEEH
+36 ITITP
-50 SKEVKSSIVENQLEE
+50 
-65 TVPNTYGDLHDA
+65 
-77 PVEYIEILSSGKVGE
+77 
-92 TKTIP
+92 
-97 QDTVITSLDNLLF
+97 DTVIEDLSGFPVGEAPNKVKGIFANKRHLL
-110 GRASEVIREEVGD
+110 S
-123 SFWNLADFIDKMP
+123 NYLTKMP
-136 HGIVDKQIPGIGATT
+136 HGLVDKKITGIGATT

-202 LAKDGY
+202 LAKGGY

-219 RLLGIIGKE
+219 RLLGIIGK
-228 NYKDYFLMVDEIDVL
+228 NYKDYFLMIDEVDVL

-255 VIDYYLMFPLKN
+255 VIDYYFMFPSKN
-267 RCMVTATMKEFSN
+267 RCMVTATMKEFNN
-280 PHLKTECRF
+280 PLLKKECKF
-289 PITWKYN
+289 SITWTYN
-296 THRNIDL
+296 ARRDVKL
-303 LHTDNVTQAVIEKVI
+303 LHTNNIIQAVIEKVI

-339 SSLDE
+339 ASLDE

-364 YFAPKLG
+364 YFVPKLG
-371 DNNTLPARINFATCC
+371 DNDTLPARINFATCC

-423 CRKDNG
+423 CRKVNG

-440 GYVSVMESMEKY
+440 GYVSVMESMDSY
-452 TATLLNKAQK
+452 AVTLLHKAKK
-462 VLKVLESADT
+462 VLKVIESADD
-472 ISQGDY
+472 IMQGDH
-478 TLTELF
+478 TLTDLF
-484 AIIKEAIREKA
+484 AMVKEAIREKA

-510 DIYGKN
+510 DVHGKD

-525 IIERTDLYASY
+525 IIERTELYSTY

-551 IISCNSLNYD
+551 IISYNSLNYD
-561 VSLEQNI
+561 VSPEQNI

-581 DSYIQE
+581 DSNIQDAIKYI
-587 AIDNIKVL
+587 KTL
-595 STTGQLNDNTLHL
+595 STTGQLNDNTL
-608 YIRQS
+608 YSYTRYC
-613 RSRTKIFLER
+613 RSKTKIFLER

-628 KYVDLDS
+628 RYVDLDS
-635 LLHQLWEIRTSNSIA
+635 LLHQLWEIRTSNSVV
-650 FKNLNNAVM
+650 FKNLNNTVM

-670 VAIRRSFTLNK
+670 VAIRRCFTLNR
-681 SYSAS
+681 SYSAN
-686 ETQDR
+686 EIQDK
-691 LTSIVQYH
+691 LTPIVQYH
-699 LHKALKPRKYVAL
+699 LHKVLKPRKYVAL
-712 LKNMYA
+712 LKSMYA
-718 TDRTSRNKYIIRSEN
+718 TDRTSGNKYIIRNEN
-733 PRDFKGHISR
+733 PRGFKEHTGR
-743 IAIKENNLLKYFML
+743 IATKENNLLKLFML
-757 Q
+757 

>member
-1 MSIEDE
+1 MKEATQQYSDITYNTFADVIDWDDLTEKDYQTIQE
-7 LAKEIAGLD
+7 LKENG
-16 SSFID
+16 
-21 ELYNLQIPDE
+21 
-31 KTSLS
+31 
-36 EVITLGTTPVSEEH
+36 ITITP
-50 SKEVKSSIVENQLEE
+50 
-65 TVPNTYGDLHDA
+65 
-77 PVEYIEILSSGKVGE
+77 
-92 TKTIP
+92 
-97 QDTVITSLDNLLF
+97 DTVIEDLSGFPVGEAPNKVTGIFANKKHLL
-110 GRASEVIREEVGD
+110 S
-123 SFWNLADFIDKMP
+123 NYLTKMP
-136 HGIVDKQIPGIGATT
+136 HGLVDKKIPGIGATT

-162 VFPTKALAYGK
+162 VFPTKALAYSK

-179 TLYVGSEIKGEKEKV
+179 TLYGGSEIKGEKEKV

-219 RLLGIIGKE
+219 RLLGIIGK
-228 NYKDYFLMVDEIDVL
+228 NYKDYFLMIDEIDVL

-267 RCMVTATMKEFSN
+267 RCMVTATMKEFIN
-280 PHLKTECRF
+280 PLLKKECKF
-289 PITWKYN
+289 SITWIYN
-296 THRNIDL
+296 ARRDVKL
-303 LHTDNVTQAVIEKVI
+303 LHTNNTTQTVIEEII
-318 SHPTEK
+318 SHPRDK
-324 VFIAYNSILQIRNII
+324 IFIAYNSILQIQNIL
-339 SSLDE
+339 STLDE

-371 DNNTLPARINFATCC
+371 DNDTLPARINFATCC

-429 ILSETI
+429 VLSETI

-478 TLTELF
+478 TLTDLF

-536 FMPETLKEVLSKQVK
+536 FMPETLKEVLGKQVN
-551 IISCNSLNYD
+551 IISYKSLPHG
-561 VSLEQNI
+561 VSPEQNS

-650 FKNLNNAVM
+650 YKNLNNAVM

-686 ETQDR
+686 EIQEI
-691 LTSIVQYH
+691 LAPIVQYH
-699 LHKALKPRKYVAL
+699 LHKVLKPRKYVAL
-712 LKNMYA
+712 LKSIYA
-718 TDRTSRNKYIIRSEN
+718 TDRTSGNKYTIRGEN
-733 PRDFKGHISR
+733 PRGFKEHTGR
-743 IAIKENNLLKYFML
+743 IATKENNLLKLFML
-757 Q
+757 

>member
-1 MSIEDE
+1 MKEATQQYSDITYNTFADVIDWDDLTEKDYQTIQE
-7 LAKEIAGLD
+7 LKENG
-16 SSFID
+16 
-21 ELYNLQIPDE
+21 
-31 KTSLS
+31 
-36 EVITLGTTPVSEEH
+36 ITITP
-50 SKEVKSSIVENQLEE
+50 
-65 TVPNTYGDLHDA
+65 
-77 PVEYIEILSSGKVGE
+77 
-92 TKTIP
+92 
-97 QDTVITSLDNLLF
+97 DTVIEDLSGFPVGEAPNKVTGIFANKKHLL
-110 GRASEVIREEVGD
+110 S
-123 SFWNLADFIDKMP
+123 NYLTKMP
-136 HGIVDKQIPGIGATT
+136 HGLVDKKIPGIGATT

-162 VFPTKALAYGK
+162 VFPTKALAYSK

-219 RLLGIIGKE
+219 RLLGIIGK
-228 NYKDYFLMVDEIDVL
+228 NYKDYFLMIDEIDVL

-267 RCMVTATMKEFSN
+267 RCMVTATMKEFIN
-280 PHLKTECRF
+280 PLLKKECKF
-289 PITWKYN
+289 SITWIYN
-296 THRNIDL
+296 TRRDVKL
-303 LHTDNVTQAVIEKVI
+303 LHTNNTTQTVIEEII
-318 SHPTEK
+318 SHPRDK
-324 VFIAYNSILQIRNII
+324 IFIAYNSILQIQNIL
-339 SSLDE
+339 STLDE

-371 DNNTLPARINFATCC
+371 DNDTLPARINFATCC

-429 ILSETI
+429 VLSETI

-478 TLTELF
+478 TLTDLF

-536 FMPETLKEVLSKQVK
+536 FMPETLKEVLGKQVN
-551 IISCNSLNYD
+551 IISYKSLPHG
-561 VSLEQNI
+561 VSPEQNS

-650 FKNLNNAVM
+650 YKNLNNAVM

-686 ETQDR
+686 EIQEI
-691 LTSIVQYH
+691 LAPIVQYH
-699 LHKALKPRKYVAL
+699 LHKVLKPRKYVAL
-712 LKNMYA
+712 LKSIYA
-718 TDRTSRNKYIIRSEN
+718 TDRTSGNKYTIRGEN
-733 PRDFKGHISR
+733 PRGFKEHTGR
-743 IAIKENNLLKYFML
+743 IATKENNLLKLFML
-757 Q
+757 

>member
-1 MSIEDE
+1 MKEATQQYSDITYNTFADVIDWDDLTEKDYQTIQE
-7 LAKEIAGLD
+7 LKENG
-16 SSFID
+16 
-21 ELYNLQIPDE
+21 
-31 KTSLS
+31 
-36 EVITLGTTPVSEEH
+36 ITITP
-50 SKEVKSSIVENQLEE
+50 
-65 TVPNTYGDLHDA
+65 
-77 PVEYIEILSSGKVGE
+77 
-92 TKTIP
+92 
-97 QDTVITSLDNLLF
+97 DTVIEDLSGFPVGEAPNKVKGIFANKRHLL
-110 GRASEVIREEVGD
+110 S
-123 SFWNLADFIDKMP
+123 NYLTKMP
-136 HGIVDKQIPGIGATT
+136 HGLVDKKITGIGATT

-179 TLYVGSEIKGEKEKV
+179 TLYVGSEIKGEKV

-219 RLLGIIGKE
+219 RLLGIIGK
-228 NYKDYFLMVDEIDVL
+228 NYKDYFLMVDEVDVL

-255 VIDYYLMFPLKN
+255 VIDYYLMFPSKN
-267 RCMVTATMKEFSN
+267 RCMVTATMKDFNN
-280 PHLKTECRF
+280 PLLKKECKF
-289 PITWKYN
+289 FITWTYN
-296 THRNIDL
+296 TRRDVKL
-303 LHTDNVTQAVIEKVI
+303 LHTNNITQAVIEKVI

-339 SSLDE
+339 ASLDE

-371 DNNTLPARINFATCC
+371 DNDILPARINFATCC

-423 CRKDNG
+423 CRKVNG

-440 GYVSVMESMEKY
+440 GYVSVMESMDSY
-452 TATLLNKAQK
+452 TVTLLNKAKK
-462 VLKVLESADT
+462 VLKVIESADN
-472 ISQGDY
+472 IMQGDH
-478 TLTELF
+478 TLTDLF
-484 AIIKEAIREKA
+484 AMVKEAIREKA

-510 DIYGKN
+510 D

-525 IIERTDLYASY
+525 IIERTELYASY

-551 IISCNSLNYD
+551 IISYKSLNYD
-561 VSLEQNI
+561 VSPEQSS
-568 IEKTNK
+568 IEKANK

-581 DSYIQE
+581 DSNIQDAIKYI
-587 AIDNIKVL
+587 KTL
-595 STTGQLNDNTLHL
+595 STTGQLNDNTLYSYTRHC
-608 YIRQS
+608 
-613 RSRTKIFLER
+613 RSKTKIFLER

-635 LLHQLWEIRTSNSIA
+635 LLHQLWEIRTVNSVA
-650 FKNLNNAVM
+650 FKNLNNTIM

-670 VAIRRSFTLNK
+670 VAIRRCFTLNR
-681 SYSAS
+681 SYSAN
-686 ETQDR
+686 EIQDK
-691 LTSIVQYH
+691 LTPIVQYH
-699 LHKALKPRKYVAL
+699 LHKVLKPRKYVVL
-712 LKNMYA
+712 LKAIY
-718 TDRTSRNKYIIRSEN
+718 TISRTSRNKYIIRKEN
-733 PRDFKGHISR
+733 PRGFNEHTGR
-743 IAIKENNLLKYFML
+743 IATKENNLLRLFML
-757 Q
+757 

>member
-1 MSIEDE
+1 MKEATQQYSDITYNTFADVIDWDDLTEKDYQTIQE
-7 LAKEIAGLD
+7 LKENG
-16 SSFID
+16 
-21 ELYNLQIPDE
+21 
-31 KTSLS
+31 
-36 EVITLGTTPVSEEH
+36 ITITP
-50 SKEVKSSIVENQLEE
+50 
-65 TVPNTYGDLHDA
+65 
-77 PVEYIEILSSGKVGE
+77 
-92 TKTIP
+92 
-97 QDTVITSLDNLLF
+97 DTVIEDLSGFPVGEAPNKVKGIFANKRHLL
-110 GRASEVIREEVGD
+110 S
-123 SFWNLADFIDKMP
+123 NYLTKMP
-136 HGIVDKQIPGIGATT
+136 HGLVDKKITGIGATT

-202 LAKDGY
+202 LAKGGY

-219 RLLGIIGKE
+219 RLLGIIGK
-228 NYKDYFLMVDEIDVL
+228 NYKDYFLMIDEVDVL

-255 VIDYYLMFPLKN
+255 VIDYYFMFPSKN
-267 RCMVTATMKEFSN
+267 RCMVTATMKEFNN
-280 PHLKTECRF
+280 PLLKKECKF
-289 PITWKYN
+289 SITWTYN
-296 THRNIDL
+296 ARRDVKL
-303 LHTDNVTQAVIEKVI
+303 LHTNNIIQAVIEKVI

-339 SSLDE
+339 ASLDE

-371 DNNTLPARINFATCC
+371 DNDTLPARINFATCC

-423 CRKDNG
+423 CRKVNG

-440 GYVSVMESMEKY
+440 GYVSVMESMDSY
-452 TATLLNKAQK
+452 AVTLLHKAKK
-462 VLKVLESADT
+462 VLKVIESADD
-472 ISQGDY
+472 IMQGDH
-478 TLTELF
+478 TLTDLF
-484 AIIKEAIREKA
+484 AMVKEAIREKA

-510 DIYGKN
+510 DVHGKD

-525 IIERTDLYASY
+525 IIERTELYSTY

-551 IISCNSLNYD
+551 IISYNSLNYD
-561 VSLEQNI
+561 VSPEQNI

-581 DSYIQE
+581 DSNIQDAIKYI
-587 AIDNIKVL
+587 KTL
-595 STTGQLNDNTLHL
+595 STTGQLNDNTL
-608 YIRQS
+608 YSYTRYC
-613 RSRTKIFLER
+613 RSKTKIFLER

-628 KYVDLDS
+628 RYVDLDS
-635 LLHQLWEIRTSNSIA
+635 LLHQLWEIRTSNSVV
-650 FKNLNNAVM
+650 FKNLNNTVM

-670 VAIRRSFTLNK
+670 VAIRRCFTLNR
-681 SYSAS
+681 SYSAN
-686 ETQDR
+686 EIQDK
-691 LTSIVQYH
+691 LTPIVQYH
-699 LHKALKPRKYVAL
+699 LHKVLKPRKYVAL
-712 LKNMYA
+712 LKSMYA
-718 TDRTSRNKYIIRSEN
+718 TDRTSGNKYIIRNEN
-733 PRDFKGHISR
+733 PRGFREHTCR
-743 IAIKENNLLKYFML
+743 IATKRE
-757 Q
+757 

>member
-1 MSIEDE
+1 MKEATQQYSDITYNTFADVIDWDDLTEKDYQTIQE
-7 LAKEIAGLD
+7 LKENG
-16 SSFID
+16 
-21 ELYNLQIPDE
+21 
-31 KTSLS
+31 
-36 EVITLGTTPVSEEH
+36 ITITP
-50 SKEVKSSIVENQLEE
+50 
-65 TVPNTYGDLHDA
+65 
-77 PVEYIEILSSGKVGE
+77 
-92 TKTIP
+92 
-97 QDTVITSLDNLLF
+97 DTVIEDLSGFPVGEAPNKVTGIFANKKHLL
-110 GRASEVIREEVGD
+110 S
-123 SFWNLADFIDKMP
+123 NYLTKMP
-136 HGIVDKQIPGIGATT
+136 HGLVDKKIPGIGATT

-162 VFPTKALAYGK
+162 VFPTKALAYSK

-219 RLLGIIGKE
+219 RLLGIIGK
-228 NYKDYFLMVDEIDVL
+228 NYKDYFLMIDEIDVL

-267 RCMVTATMKEFSN
+267 RCMVTATMKEFIN
-280 PHLKTECRF
+280 PLLKKECKF
-289 PITWKYN
+289 SITWIYN
-296 THRNIDL
+296 ARRDVKL
-303 LHTDNVTQAVIEKVI
+303 LHTNNTTQTVIEEII
-318 SHPTEK
+318 SHPRDK
-324 VFIAYNSILQIRNII
+324 IFIAYNSILQIQNIL
-339 SSLDE
+339 STLDE

-371 DNNTLPARINFATCC
+371 DNDTLPARINFATCC

-429 ILSETI
+429 VLSETI

-478 TLTELF
+478 TLTDLF

-536 FMPETLKEVLSKQVK
+536 FMPETLKEVLGKQVN
-551 IISCNSLNYD
+551 IISYKSLPHG
-561 VSLEQNI
+561 VSPEQNS

-595 STTGQLNDNTLHL
+595 STTGQLNYNTLHL

-650 FKNLNNAVM
+650 YKNLNNAVM

-686 ETQDR
+686 EIQEI
-691 LTSIVQYH
+691 LAPIVQYH
-699 LHKALKPRKYVAL
+699 LHKVLKPRKYVAL
-712 LKNMYA
+712 LKSIYA
-718 TDRTSRNKYIIRSEN
+718 TDRTSGNKYTIRGEN
-733 PRDFKGHISR
+733 PRGFKEHTGR
-743 IAIKENNLLKYFML
+743 IATKENNLLKLFML
-757 Q
+757 

>member
-1 MSIEDE
+1 MKEATQQYSDITYNTFADVIDWDDLTEKDYQTIQE
-7 LAKEIAGLD
+7 LKENG
-16 SSFID
+16 
-21 ELYNLQIPDE
+21 
-31 KTSLS
+31 
-36 EVITLGTTPVSEEH
+36 ITITP
-50 SKEVKSSIVENQLEE
+50 
-65 TVPNTYGDLHDA
+65 
-77 PVEYIEILSSGKVGE
+77 
-92 TKTIP
+92 
-97 QDTVITSLDNLLF
+97 DTVIEDLSGFPVGEAPNKVTGIFANKKHLL
-110 GRASEVIREEVGD
+110 S
-123 SFWNLADFIDKMP
+123 NYLTKMP
-136 HGIVDKQIPGIGATT
+136 HGLVDKKIPGIGATT

-162 VFPTKALAYGK
+162 VFPTKALAYSK

-179 TLYVGSEIKGEKEKV
+179 TLYVGSEIKGEKKKV

-219 RLLGIIGKE
+219 RLLGIIGK
-228 NYKDYFLMVDEIDVL
+228 NYKDYFLMIDEIDVL

-267 RCMVTATMKEFSN
+267 RCMVTATMKEFIN
-280 PHLKTECRF
+280 PLLKKECKF
-289 PITWKYN
+289 SITWIYN
-296 THRNIDL
+296 ARRDVKL
-303 LHTDNVTQAVIEKVI
+303 LHTNNTTQTVIEEII
-318 SHPTEK
+318 SHPRDK
-324 VFIAYNSILQIRNII
+324 IFIAYNSILQIQNIL
-339 SSLDE
+339 STLDE

-371 DNNTLPARINFATCC
+371 DNDTLPARINFATCC

-429 ILSETI
+429 VLSETI

-478 TLTELF
+478 TLTDLF

-525 IIERTDLYASY
+525 IIERIDLYASY
-536 FMPETLKEVLSKQVK
+536 FMPETLKEVLGKQVN
-551 IISCNSLNYD
+551 IISYKSLPHG
-561 VSLEQNI
+561 VSPEQNS

-635 LLHQLWEIRTSNSIA
+635 LLHQLWEIRTSNNIA
-650 FKNLNNAVM
+650 YKNLNNAVM

-686 ETQDR
+686 EIQEI
-691 LTSIVQYH
+691 LAPIVQYH
-699 LHKALKPRKYVAL
+699 LHKVLKPRKYVAL
-712 LKNMYA
+712 LKSIYA
-718 TDRTSRNKYIIRSEN
+718 TDRTSGNKYTIRGEN
-733 PRDFKGHISR
+733 PRGFKEHTGR
-743 IAIKENNLLKYFML
+743 IATKENNLLKLFML
-757 Q
+757 

>member
-1 MSIEDE
+1 MIE
-7 LAKEIAGLD
+7 LWRLFNIFVHLLL
-16 SSFID
+16 I
-21 ELYNLQIPDE
+21 YNLKQSEHMKEATQQYSDITYNTFADVIDWDDLTE
-31 KTSLS
+31 KDYQTIQELK
-36 EVITLGTTPVSEEH
+36 ENGITITP
-50 SKEVKSSIVENQLEE
+50 
-65 TVPNTYGDLHDA
+65 
-77 PVEYIEILSSGKVGE
+77 
-92 TKTIP
+92 
-97 QDTVITSLDNLLF
+97 DTVIEDLSGFPVGEAPNKVKGIFANKRHLL
-110 GRASEVIREEVGD
+110 S
-123 SFWNLADFIDKMP
+123 NYLTKMP
-136 HGIVDKQIPGIGATT
+136 HGLVDKKITGIGATT

-202 LAKDGY
+202 LAKGGY

-219 RLLGIIGKE
+219 RLLGIIGK
-228 NYKDYFLMVDEIDVL
+228 NYKDYFLMIDEVDVL

-255 VIDYYLMFPLKN
+255 VIDYYFMFPSKN
-267 RCMVTATMKEFSN
+267 RCMVTATMKEFNN
-280 PHLKTECRF
+280 PLLKKECKF
-289 PITWKYN
+289 SITWTYN
-296 THRNIDL
+296 ARRDVKL
-303 LHTDNVTQAVIEKVI
+303 LHTNNIIQAVIEKVI

-339 SSLDE
+339 ASLDE

-371 DNNTLPARINFATCC
+371 DNDTLPARINFATCC

-429 ILSETI
+429 VLSETI

-440 GYVSVMESMEKY
+440 GYVSVMESMDSY
-452 TATLLNKAQK
+452 AVTLLHKAKK
-462 VLKVLESADT
+462 VLKVIESADD
-472 ISQGDY
+472 IMQGDH
-478 TLTELF
+478 TLTDLF
-484 AIIKEAIREKA
+484 AMVKEAIREKA

-510 DIYGKN
+510 DVHGKD

-525 IIERTDLYASY
+525 IIERTELYSTY

-551 IISCNSLNYD
+551 IISYNSLNYD
-561 VSLEQNI
+561 VSPEQNI

-581 DSYIQE
+581 DSNIQDAIKYI
-587 AIDNIKVL
+587 KTL
-595 STTGQLNDNTLHL
+595 STTGQLNDNTL
-608 YIRQS
+608 YSYTRYC
-613 RSRTKIFLER
+613 RSKTKIFLER

-628 KYVDLDS
+628 RYVDLDS
-635 LLHQLWEIRTSNSIA
+635 LLHQLWEIRTSNSVV
-650 FKNLNNAVM
+650 FKNLNNTVM

-670 VAIRRSFTLNK
+670 VAIRRCFTLNR
-681 SYSAS
+681 SYSAN
-686 ETQDR
+686 EIQDK
-691 LTSIVQYH
+691 LTPIVQYH
-699 LHKALKPRKYVAL
+699 LHKVLKPRKYVAL
-712 LKNMYA
+712 LKSMYA
-718 TDRTSRNKYIIRSEN
+718 TDRTSGNKYIIRNEN
-733 PRDFKGHISR
+733 PRGFREHTCR
-743 IAIKENNLLKYFML
+743 IATKENNLLKLFML
-757 Q
+757 

>member
-1 MSIEDE
+1 MKEATQQYSDITYNTFADVIDWDDLTEKDYQTIQE
-7 LAKEIAGLD
+7 LKENG
-16 SSFID
+16 
-21 ELYNLQIPDE
+21 
-31 KTSLS
+31 
-36 EVITLGTTPVSEEH
+36 ITITP
-50 SKEVKSSIVENQLEE
+50 
-65 TVPNTYGDLHDA
+65 
-77 PVEYIEILSSGKVGE
+77 
-92 TKTIP
+92 
-97 QDTVITSLDNLLF
+97 DTVIEDLSGFPVGEAPNKVKGIFANKRHLL
-110 GRASEVIREEVGD
+110 S
-123 SFWNLADFIDKMP
+123 NYLTKMP
-136 HGIVDKQIPGIGATT
+136 HGLVDKKITGIGATT

-202 LAKDGY
+202 LAKGGY

-219 RLLGIIGKE
+219 RLLGIIGK
-228 NYKDYFLMVDEIDVL
+228 NYKDYFLMIDEVDVL

-255 VIDYYLMFPLKN
+255 VIDYYFMFPSKN
-267 RCMVTATMKEFSN
+267 RCMVTATMKEFNN
-280 PHLKTECRF
+280 PLLKKECKF
-289 PITWKYN
+289 SITWTYN
-296 THRNIDL
+296 ARRDVKL
-303 LHTDNVTQAVIEKVI
+303 LHTNNIIQAVIEKVI

-339 SSLDE
+339 ASLDE

-353 CSEASIKEAGE
+353 CSEVSIKEAGE

-371 DNNTLPARINFATCC
+371 DNDTLPARINFATCC

-440 GYVSVMESMEKY
+440 GYVSVMESMDSY
-452 TATLLNKAQK
+452 AVTLLHKAKK
-462 VLKVLESADT
+462 VLKVIESADD
-472 ISQGDY
+472 IMQGDH
-478 TLTELF
+478 TLTDLF
-484 AIIKEAIREKA
+484 AMVKEAIREKA

-510 DIYGKN
+510 DVHGKD

-525 IIERTDLYASY
+525 IIERTELYSTY

-551 IISCNSLNYD
+551 IISYNSLNYD
-561 VSLEQNI
+561 VSPEQNI

-581 DSYIQE
+581 DSNIQDAIKYI
-587 AIDNIKVL
+587 KTL
-595 STTGQLNDNTLHL
+595 STTGQLNDNTL
-608 YIRQS
+608 YSYTRYC
-613 RSRTKIFLER
+613 RSKTKIFLER

-628 KYVDLDS
+628 RYVDLDS
-635 LLHQLWEIRTSNSIA
+635 LLHQLWEIRTSNSVV
-650 FKNLNNAVM
+650 FKNLNNTVM

-670 VAIRRSFTLNK
+670 VAIRRCFTLNR
-681 SYSAS
+681 SYSAN
-686 ETQDR
+686 EIQDK
-691 LTSIVQYH
+691 LTPIVQYH
-699 LHKALKPRKYVAL
+699 LHKVLKPRKYVAL
-712 LKNMYA
+712 LKSMYA
-718 TDRTSRNKYIIRSEN
+718 TDRTSGNKYIIRNEN
-733 PRDFKGHISR
+733 PRGFREHTCR
-743 IAIKENNLLKYFML
+743 IATKENNLLKLFML
-757 Q
+757 

>member
-1 MSIEDE
+1 MKEATQQYSDITYNTFADVIDWDDLTEKDYQTIQE
-7 LAKEIAGLD
+7 LKENG
-16 SSFID
+16 
-21 ELYNLQIPDE
+21 
-31 KTSLS
+31 
-36 EVITLGTTPVSEEH
+36 ITITP
-50 SKEVKSSIVENQLEE
+50 
-65 TVPNTYGDLHDA
+65 
-77 PVEYIEILSSGKVGE
+77 
-92 TKTIP
+92 
-97 QDTVITSLDNLLF
+97 DTVIEDLSGFPVGEAPNKVKGIFANKRHLL
-110 GRASEVIREEVGD
+110 S
-123 SFWNLADFIDKMP
+123 NYLTKMP
-136 HGIVDKQIPGIGATT
+136 HGLVDKKITGIGATT

-202 LAKDGY
+202 LAKGGY

-219 RLLGIIGKE
+219 RLLGIIGK
-228 NYKDYFLMVDEIDVL
+228 NYKDYFLMIDEVDVL

-255 VIDYYLMFPLKN
+255 VIDYYFMFPSKN
-267 RCMVTATMKEFSN
+267 RCMVTATMKEFN
-280 PHLKTECRF
+280 KPLLKKECKF
-289 PITWKYN
+289 SITWTYN
-296 THRNIDL
+296 ARRDVKL
-303 LHTDNVTQAVIEKVI
+303 LHTNNIIQAVIEKVI

-339 SSLDE
+339 ASLDE

-371 DNNTLPARINFATCC
+371 DNDTLPARINFATCC

-423 CRKDNG
+423 CRKVNG

-440 GYVSVMESMEKY
+440 GYVSVMESMDSY
-452 TATLLNKAQK
+452 AVTLLHKAKK
-462 VLKVLESADT
+462 VLKVIESADD
-472 ISQGDY
+472 IMQGDH
-478 TLTELF
+478 TLTDLF
-484 AIIKEAIREKA
+484 AMVKEAIREKA

-510 DIYGKN
+510 DVHGKD

-525 IIERTDLYASY
+525 IIERTELYSTY

-551 IISCNSLNYD
+551 IISYNSLNYD
-561 VSLEQNI
+561 VSPEQNI

-581 DSYIQE
+581 DGNIQDAIKYI
-587 AIDNIKVL
+587 KTL
-595 STTGQLNDNTLHL
+595 STTGQLNDNTL
-608 YIRQS
+608 YSYTRYC
-613 RSRTKIFLER
+613 RSKTKIFLER

-628 KYVDLDS
+628 RYVDLDS
-635 LLHQLWEIRTSNSIA
+635 LLHQLWEIRTSNSVV
-650 FKNLNNAVM
+650 FKNLNNTVM

-670 VAIRRSFTLNK
+670 VAIRRCFTLNR
-681 SYSAS
+681 SYSAN
-686 ETQDR
+686 EIQDK
-691 LTSIVQYH
+691 LTPIVQYH
-699 LHKALKPRKYVAL
+699 LHKVLKPRKYVAL
-712 LKNMYA
+712 LKSMYA
-718 TDRTSRNKYIIRSEN
+718 TDRTSGNKYIIRNEN
-733 PRDFKGHISR
+733 PRGFREHTCR
-743 IAIKENNLLKYFML
+743 IATKENNLLKLFML
-757 Q
+757 

>member
-1 MSIEDE
+1 MKEATQQYSDITYNTFADVIDWDDLTEKDYQTIQE
-7 LAKEIAGLD
+7 LKENG
-16 SSFID
+16 
-21 ELYNLQIPDE
+21 
-31 KTSLS
+31 
-36 EVITLGTTPVSEEH
+36 ITITP
-50 SKEVKSSIVENQLEE
+50 
-65 TVPNTYGDLHDA
+65 
-77 PVEYIEILSSGKVGE
+77 
-92 TKTIP
+92 
-97 QDTVITSLDNLLF
+97 DTVIEDLSGFPVGEAPNKVTGIFANKKHLL
-110 GRASEVIREEVGD
+110 S
-123 SFWNLADFIDKMP
+123 NYLTKMP
-136 HGIVDKQIPGIGATT
+136 HGLVDKKIPGIGATT

-162 VFPTKALAYGK
+162 VFPTKALAYSK

-219 RLLGIIGKE
+219 RLLGIIGK
-228 NYKDYFLMVDEIDVL
+228 NYKDYFLMIDEIDVL

-267 RCMVTATMKEFSN
+267 RCMVTATMKEFIN
-280 PHLKTECRF
+280 PLLKKECKF
-289 PITWKYN
+289 SITWIYN
-296 THRNIDL
+296 ARRDVKL
-303 LHTDNVTQAVIEKVI
+303 LHTNNTTQTVIEEII
-318 SHPTEK
+318 SHPRDK
-324 VFIAYNSILQIRNII
+324 IFIAYNSILQIQNIL
-339 SSLDE
+339 STLDE

-371 DNNTLPARINFATCC
+371 DNDTLPARINFATCC

-429 ILSETI
+429 VLSETI

-478 TLTELF
+478 TLTDLF

-510 DIYGKN
+510 DVYGKD

-525 IIERTDLYASY
+525 IIERTELYASY
-536 FMPETLKEVLSKQVK
+536 FMPETLKEVLRKQVK
-551 IISCNSLNYD
+551 IISYKSLNYD
-561 VSLEQNI
+561 VSPEQSS
-568 IEKTNK
+568 IEKANK

-581 DSYIQE
+581 ESYIQE
-587 AIDNIKVL
+587 AINNIKLL
-595 STTGQLNDNTLHL
+595 STTGQLNDNTLYSYTRHC
-608 YIRQS
+608 
-613 RSRTKIFLER
+613 RSKTKIFLER

-628 KYVDLDS
+628 RYVDLDS
-635 LLHQLWEIRTSNSIA
+635 LLHQLWEIRTSNNLA
-650 FKNLNNAVM
+650 FKNFNNTVM

-686 ETQDR
+686 EIQEI
-691 LTSIVQYH
+691 LTPIVQYH
-699 LHKALKPRKYVAL
+699 LHKVLKPRKYVAL

-718 TDRTSRNKYIIRSEN
+718 VDRTSRNKYIIRKEN
-733 PRDFKGHISR
+733 PRGFKEPTGR
-743 IAIKENNLLKYFML
+743 IATKENNLLKLFML
-757 Q
+757 

>member
-1 MSIEDE
+1 MKEATQQYSDITYNTFADVIDWDDLTEKDYQTIQE
-7 LAKEIAGLD
+7 LKENG
-16 SSFID
+16 
-21 ELYNLQIPDE
+21 
-31 KTSLS
+31 
-36 EVITLGTTPVSEEH
+36 ITITP
-50 SKEVKSSIVENQLEE
+50 
-65 TVPNTYGDLHDA
+65 
-77 PVEYIEILSSGKVGE
+77 
-92 TKTIP
+92 
-97 QDTVITSLDNLLF
+97 DTVIEDLSGFPVGEAPNKVTGIFANKKHLL
-110 GRASEVIREEVGD
+110 S
-123 SFWNLADFIDKMP
+123 NYLTKMP
-136 HGIVDKQIPGIGATT
+136 HGLVDKKIPGIGATT

-162 VFPTKALAYGK
+162 VFPTKALAYSK

-219 RLLGIIGKE
+219 RLLGIIGK
-228 NYKDYFLMVDEIDVL
+228 NYKDYFLMIDEIDVL

-267 RCMVTATMKEFSN
+267 RCMVTATMKEFIN
-280 PHLKTECRF
+280 PLLKKECKF
-289 PITWKYN
+289 SITWIYN
-296 THRNIDL
+296 ARRGVKL
-303 LHTDNVTQAVIEKVI
+303 LHTNNTTQTVIEEII
-318 SHPTEK
+318 SHPRDK
-324 VFIAYNSILQIRNII
+324 IFIAYNSILQIQNIL
-339 SSLDE
+339 STLDE

-371 DNNTLPARINFATCC
+371 DNDTLPARINFATCC

-429 ILSETI
+429 VLSETI

-478 TLTELF
+478 TLTDLF

-536 FMPETLKEVLSKQVK
+536 FMPETLKEVLGKQVN
-551 IISCNSLNYD
+551 IISYKSLPHG
-561 VSLEQNI
+561 VSPEQNS

-650 FKNLNNAVM
+650 YKNLNNAVM

-686 ETQDR
+686 EIQEI
-691 LTSIVQYH
+691 LAPIVQYH
-699 LHKALKPRKYVAL
+699 LHKVLKPRKYVAL
-712 LKNMYA
+712 LKSIYA
-718 TDRTSRNKYIIRSEN
+718 TDRTSGNKYTIRGEN
-733 PRDFKGHISR
+733 PRGFKEHTGR
-743 IAIKENNLLKYFML
+743 IATKENNLLKLFML
-757 Q
+757 

>member
-1 MSIEDE
+1 MKEATQQYSDITYNTFADVIDWDDLTEKDYQTIQE
-7 LAKEIAGLD
+7 LKENG
-16 SSFID
+16 
-21 ELYNLQIPDE
+21 
-31 KTSLS
+31 
-36 EVITLGTTPVSEEH
+36 ITITP
-50 SKEVKSSIVENQLEE
+50 
-65 TVPNTYGDLHDA
+65 
-77 PVEYIEILSSGKVGE
+77 
-92 TKTIP
+92 
-97 QDTVITSLDNLLF
+97 DTVIEDLSGFPVGEAPNKVTGIFANKKHLL
-110 GRASEVIREEVGD
+110 S
-123 SFWNLADFIDKMP
+123 NYLTKMP
-136 HGIVDKQIPGIGATT
+136 HGLVDKKIPGIGATT

-219 RLLGIIGKE
+219 RLLGIIGK
-228 NYKDYFLMVDEIDVL
+228 NYKDYFLMIDEIDVL

-371 DNNTLPARINFATCC
+371 DNDTLPARINFATCC

-423 CRKDNG
+423 CRKVNG

-478 TLTELF
+478 TLTDLF

-536 FMPETLKEVLSKQVK
+536 FMPETLKEVLGKQVN
-551 IISCNSLNYD
+551 IISYKSLPHG
-561 VSLEQNI
+561 VSPEQNS

-650 FKNLNNAVM
+650 YKNLNNAVM

-686 ETQDR
+686 EIQEI
-691 LTSIVQYH
+691 LAPIVQYH
-699 LHKALKPRKYVAL
+699 LHKVLKPRKYVAL
-712 LKNMYA
+712 LKSIYA
-718 TDRTSRNKYIIRSEN
+718 TDRTSGNKYTIRGEN
-733 PRDFKGHISR
+733 PRGFKEHTGR
-743 IAIKENNLLKYFML
+743 IATKENNLLKLFML
-757 Q
+757 